1 MTGKTAPL
9 GTEPTVNKPDGQDSS
24 VGHRT
29 DGTNNPPHEEAA
41 GMPTGSPPMGYK
53 FAGSSPM
60 GYKFAGEPST
70 IARGCVQTAFNPSMV

>member
-1 MTGKTAPL
+1 MMNKKAPS
-9 GTEPTVNKPDGQDSS
+9 GTEPMFNKPDPTGP
-24 VGHRT
+24 